1 MKKQHNEIKY
11 NTGDSVRST
20 VTGNVFENDTESKW
34 SKTIHK
40 IIEVG
45 NHPYKLNNN
54 NWYKYCQLQKA
65 NNVSNLNIMKTRNKS
80 KELIKEQMNYI

>member
-1 MKKQHNEIKY
+1 MIQLDLLLQETFLKMIQNQSGVKQFI
-11 NTGDSVRST
+11 RLL
-20 VTGNVFENDTESKW
+20 
-34 SKTIHK
+34 
-40 IIEVG
+40 EVG
-45 NHPYKLNNN
+45 NHPYQSNNN